1 MEKSIDLAVKRYNEI
16 RIFLNLPMDDLYSE
30 IKTSTKPF
38 QLDYMSKQ
46 KRQEI
51 VWIK

>member
-16 RIFLNLPMDDLYSE
+16 RIFLNLPKDDLYSE
-30 IKTSTKPF
+30 IKTQTKPF
-38 QLDYMSKQ
+38 QLEYMSKQ

-51 VWIK
+51 V